1 MEMIGGVP
9 AETPSPKET
18 ASSVGDSDKLPL
30 PFVLRR
36 MEERLGAI
44 DPTTSGTYDNIDGAD
59 YS

>member
-1 MEMIGGVP
+1 MVIMGEAPTEM
-9 AETPSPKET
+9 PSPKEI
-18 ASSVGDSDKLPL
+18 ASSVGNSDKLPL